1 MISMFMLV
9 PLLVCLYE
17 ILSMILP
24 LKISWWVKLFA
35 AIVMFSGFAKSML
48 YRRTARGFDVV
59 DMPYSVTLITSFIF
73 NFIIVALFILL
84 VKDAAYI
91 LWKILARSP
100 FPGHYASLFVFS
112 IALVA
117 TLYGTYEGLRVPDVN
132 RHDVTIP
139 GLGQDLDGMKIAV
152 LVDIHADALT
162 NRAAVQRIVDRTN
175 SLKPDV
181 VLIPGDFVDGQVSSR
196 RNDLEPLSSLH
207 AKLGV
212 YGSTGNHEYYSDYHG
227 WMKVFPELG
236 VRMLMNEH
244 VVLASG
250 DSELVIAGIPDQTGT
265 AMGYDTRSLTQALES
280 VREGVPVILMDHQP
294 RAAHDNAKLGVNLQV
309 SGHTH
314 GGQMPGIYSM
324 VKKANAGYVRGW
336 YDVDGMKLYVS
347 PGTSQWNG
355 FACRIFDPAEI
366 TLLTLHTEEAAND

>member
-1 MISMFMLV
+1 MFMLV

-17 ILSMILP
+17 ILSLILP
-24 LKISWWVKLFA
+24 LKISWWAKVIA
-35 AIVMFSGFAKSML
+35 ALILLSGIAKSML
-48 YRRTARGFDVV
+48 YRRTEKGFDVL

-84 VKDAAYI
+84 VKDVAHM

-132 RHDVTIP
+132 RHTVTIP

-162 NRAAVQRIVDRTN
+162 DRAAVQAIVDRTN
-175 SLKPDV
+175 SLAPDV

-196 RNDLEPLSSLH
+196 RNDLEPLSSFN

-212 YGSTGNHEYYSDYHG
+212 YGTTGNHEYYFDYAG
-227 WMKVFPELG
+227 WIKAIPELG
-236 VRMLMNEH
+236 VKLLMNEH
-244 VVLASG
+244 VVIASG
-250 DSELVIAGIPDQTGT
+250 DAELVIAGIPDQTGGM
-265 AMGYDTRSLTQALES
+265 MGLDSRSLTQALKGAPEN
-280 VREGVPVILMDHQP
+280 VPVILMDHQP
-294 RAAHDNAKLGVNLQV
+294 RAAHDNAKLGVKLQV

-324 VKKANAGYVRGW
+324 VKRANAGYVRGW

-366 TLLTLHTEEAAND
+366 TLLTLNAVK

>member
-1 MISMFMLV
+1 MTFWI
-9 PLLVCLYE
+9 
-17 ILSMILP
+17 
-24 LKISWWVKLFA
+24 
-35 AIVMFSGFAKSML
+35 
-48 YRRTARGFDVV
+48 
-59 DMPYSVTLITSFIF
+59 

-84 VKDAAYI
+84 VKDVAYI
-91 LWKILARSP
+91 LWKIFARSS

-132 RHDVTIP
+132 RHTVTIP

-152 LVDIHADALT
+152 LVDIHSDALT
-162 NRAAVQRIVDRTN
+162 NRAAVQAIVDRTN
-175 SLKPDV
+175 SLAPDV

-212 YGSTGNHEYYSDYHG
+212 YGTTGNHEYYFDYAG
-227 WMKVFPELG
+227 WIKAIPELG
-236 VRMLMNEH
+236 VKLLMNEH
-244 VVLASG
+244 VVIASG
-250 DSELVIAGIPDQTGT
+250 DAELVIAGIPDQTGGM
-265 AMGYDTRSLTQALES
+265 MGLDSRSLTQALKDVPEN
-280 VREGVPVILMDHQP
+280 VPVILMDHQP
-294 RAAHDNAKLGVNLQV
+294 RAAHDNAKLGVRLQV

-324 VKKANAGYVRGW
+324 VKRANAGYVRGW

-347 PGTSQWNG
+347 PPQ
-355 FACRIFDPAEI
+355 R
-366 TLLTLHTEEAAND
+366 LRY

>member
-1 MISMFMLV
+1 MINMFMLV

-17 ILSMILP
+17 ILSLILP
-24 LKISWWVKLFA
+24 LKISWWAKVIA
-35 AIVMFSGFAKSML
+35 ALILLSGIAKSML
-48 YRRTARGFDVV
+48 YRRTEKGFDVL

-84 VKDAAYI
+84 VKDVAYI

-132 RHDVTIP
+132 RHTVTIP

-152 LVDIHADALT
+152 LVDIHSDALT
-162 NRAAVQRIVDRTN
+162 NRAAVQAIVDRTN
-175 SLKPDV
+175 SLAPDV

-212 YGSTGNHEYYSDYHG
+212 YGTTGNHEYYFDYAG
-227 WMKVFPELG
+227 WMKAIPEMG
-236 VRMLMNEH
+236 VKLLMNEH
-244 VVLASG
+244 VVIASG
-250 DSELVIAGIPDQTGT
+250 DAKLVIAGIPDQTGGM
-265 AMGYDTRSLTQALES
+265 MGLDSRSLTQALKDAPEN
-280 VREGVPVILMDHQP
+280 VPVILMDHQP
-294 RAAHDNAKLGVNLQV
+294 RAAHDNAKLGVKLQV

-324 VKKANAGYVRGW
+324 VKRANAGYVRGW

-366 TLLTLHTEEAAND
+366 TLLTLHAAK